1 MDGEIVTAGYFE
13 TLRVAPAIGQGFTP
27 ADETAGRPVV
37 LLADGL
43 WRRRFGAD
51 PAVLGRTLQVNGVAL
66 SIAGVMPAG
75 FDGVSGRAVLWL
87 PTGMAPQLTYRDYL
101 TTPQHFINLIARL
114 RPGVTVAQANAELE
128 ALGPQIPRETAP
140 DAPPAAGARG
150 RSRWA
155 TRGSTGRS
163 GDR

>member
-13 TLRVAPAIGQGFTP
+13 TLKVAPAIGHGFTP

-43 WRRRFGAD
+43 WRRRFDAD
-51 PAVLGRTLQVNGVAL
+51 PGVIGQTLHVNGVPL

-75 FDGVSGRAVLWL
+75 FAGVSGRAVLWL

-101 TTPQHFINLIARL
+101 TTPQHFIK
-114 RPGVTVAQANAELE
+114 
-128 ALGPQIPRETAP
+128 
-140 DAPPAAGARG
+140 
-150 RSRWA
+150 
-155 TRGSTGRS
+155 
-163 GDR
+163 